1 MTEWMDNVEMAIAK
15 VSVIHFL
22 RWCWF
27 LPSTR
32 CVPAKSTP
40 RQSSRGR
47 RTTSSPSA
55 RTWNELRLRG
65 LWIDLTH
72 RSQLSNEDPNSG
84 CLALK
89 DSYSLDEDIVLAFYV
104 SIFQAQ
110 HRWSPRYWWWELR
123 WLTETLETLMKERAA
138 DEQKAESQKL
148 KQVTFSSK
156 FGVI

>member
-27 LPSTR
+27 LPPTR

-89 DSYSLDEDIVLAFYV
+89 DSYSLNEKNCISLSFNLLSAT
-104 SIFQAQ
+104 
-110 HRWSPRYWWWELR
+110 HTRYWWWELR

-156 FGVI
+156 FRII